1 MCAPFPPES
10 ADFGSAKV
18 QATHA
23 GQATTRGGGTEG
35 WQSPEVMMDEGAT
48 SASDIFSLGLIFF
61 FVLTEGGHCFGEL
74 GTKRTRAMLRFA
86 TTDLE
91 DEEEVAEADAKVGRR
106 VAAALSAAG
115 SPSREDADL
124 LAKMLSLI
132 PGRRPTADDVLGSAT
147 LREAAAAAEEEEEL
161 RECVVCLDG
170 EPTFAV
176 VPCGHRCL
184 CEGCRGAA
192 ARECPLCRGP
202 SQGTMRIYE

>member
-1 MCAPFPPES
+1 M
-10 ADFGSAKV
+10 

-35 WQSPEVMMDEGAT
+35 WQSPEVMVEDGAT

-74 GTKRTRAMLRFA
+74 GTKRTRAMMRFA

-91 DEEEVAEADAKVGRR
+91 DVEEVAEADAKVGRR

-124 LAKMLSLI
+124 VAKMLLLAHLLKHNRAHSDTTFSRDFLLAFVI
-132 PGRRPTADDVLGSAT
+132 FAY
-147 LREAAAAAEEEEEL
+147 EL
-161 RECVVCLDG
+161 
-170 EPTFAV
+170 
-176 VPCGHRCL
+176 
-184 CEGCRGAA
+184 
-192 ARECPLCRGP
+192 
-202 SQGTMRIYE
+202 S

>member
-1 MCAPFPPES
+1 M
-10 ADFGSAKV
+10 
-18 QATHA
+18 QTTHA

-35 WQSPEVMMDEGAT
+35 WQSPEVMVEDGAT

-86 TTDLE
+86 TTDLD
-91 DEEEVAEADAKVGRR
+91 DEEEVEEADAKVGRR

-147 LREAAAAAEEEEEL
+147 LREAAAAAAAAEGEEEL

-184 CEGCRGAA
+184 CEGCRWAA
-192 ARECPLCRGP
+192 ASECPLCRGP
-202 SQGTMRIYE
+202 SQGTMRIFE